1 MKKADMR
8 DIHKNLKVKTTKH
21 VWRNEAGKVRFTTE
35 TIDEV
40 TILGKLRKP
49 SAAAERALATCDMVV
64 CSKTADGG
72 RKWELVA
79 YHGTREDLFAPGH
92 VADARNRSI
101 GVLGVAQQE
110 LCDRLLA
117 YYPSDARAYL
127 PYGYY
132 AIWSAS
138 YNPET
143 RGYAVRVVNDRKRA
157 CGFPREMLLA
167 R

>member
-21 VWRNEAGKVRFTTE
+21 VWRNEAGKVRFVTE

-40 TILGKLRKP
+40 TILGRLRKP

-64 CSKTADGG
+64 CAKTAEDGK
-72 RKWELVA
+72 KWELVA
-79 YHGTREDLFAPGH
+79 YHGTERDLFDDSH
-92 VADARNRSI
+92 IADPRNRSI
-101 GVLGVAQQE
+101 GVLGAAQQE
-110 LCDRLLA
+110 LCDRLLT
-117 YYPSDARAYL
+117 YHPSGEVGYL

-143 RGYAVRVVNDRKRA
+143 RGYAVKVVNDRKRA
-157 CGFPREMLLA
+157 NGFPREMLLA